1 MSILKKQES
10 IYRSST
16 SLGAASGA
24 VSHEEQDAPG
34 QQEFLIISL
43 QDQRKRGQPQQAS
56 RGAVSSDEAPEAP
69 EAPGAYPDHTAQL
82 QATAQ

>member
-43 QDQRKRGQPQQAS
+43 QDKRKRGQPQQAS

-69 EAPGAYPDHTAQL
+69 GAYPDHTAQH
-82 QATAQ
+82 QADAH